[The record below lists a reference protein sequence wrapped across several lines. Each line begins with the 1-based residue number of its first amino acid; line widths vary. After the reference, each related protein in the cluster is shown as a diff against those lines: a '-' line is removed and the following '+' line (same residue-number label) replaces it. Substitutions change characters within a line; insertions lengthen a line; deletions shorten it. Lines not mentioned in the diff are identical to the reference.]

1 MDHSDQ
7 EDSLFEILAL
17 TFLELT
23 LAKNYN
29 AMGQQP
35 KAPRTSWSWNKSSSF
50 PKIVIQD
57 YLQSHKIPTDLANQL
72 VEIITMDYQ
81 RHCFVVVNINIS

>member
-35 KAPRTSWSWNKSSSF
+35 KAPRTS
-50 PKIVIQD
+50 
-57 YLQSHKIPTDLANQL
+57 
-72 VEIITMDYQ
+72 
-81 RHCFVVVNINIS
+81 